1 MTDQTK
7 TLSPI
12 WLNLGLAVVPVIAV
26 LVLGQ
31 WAIYPNIVQWY
42 PGLLK
47 PYFNPPNWVF
57 APIWTGLYGLMI
69 YSVWRIL
76 KVPAKS
82 AVWAPA
88 LALFYGQLALNAL
101 WPWMFFGLA
110 SPLAGL
116 INIVPQW
123 LLILAAIYR
132 FRRADIIAAIC
143 LLPLAAWVGFA
154 IALNFEIW
162 RLNG

>member
-7 TLSPI
+7 TLFPI
-12 WLNLGLAVVPVIAV
+12 WLNLGLAIVPVIAA
-26 LVLGQ
+26 LLFGQ
-31 WAIYPNIVQWY
+31 WATYPNILQWY
-42 PGLLK
+42 PALLK
-47 PYFNPPNWVF
+47 PHFNPPNWVF
-57 APIWTGLYGLMI
+57 APVWTGLYGLMI

-76 KVPAKS
+76 KVPAEGSGRS
-82 AVWAPA
+82 AA
-88 LALFYGQLALNAL
+88 LALFYGQLAFNAL

-123 LLILAAIYR
+123 LLIMATIHR
-132 FRRADIIAAIC
+132 FRRADVVAAIC